1 MFLMSK
7 VEYNNEYNRT
17 KTTTTLIRLNLET
30 DADIIQKL
38 NEIGSKTGYIKR
50 LIRADIKKE
59 ATK

>member
-1 MFLMSK
+1 MSK

-38 NEIGSKTGYIKR
+38 NETDSKTGYIKR

-59 ATK
+59 GSN

>member
-1 MFLMSK
+1 MATK
-7 VEYNNEYNRT
+7 IEYNNEYNRT

-38 NEIGSKTGYIKR
+38 NETDSKTGYIKR

-59 ATK
+59 GSN